1 MLLESPC
8 KRYISFCMLYNGTIL
23 SVIYQQ
29 TITIAKVTGASEQDM
44 VRKNYSFKKL
54 KRICLKK
61 SKFLHNLFFTE
72 KDQHKT
78 VKGILGFFYGVFL
91 GMLFYKFILVDLD
104 FAEGVSFLVG
114 GVICLLLGFGI
125 AFSTQIRCITLLTF
139 PNFGG
144 KVGRGVLKAMVIAFI
159 ISGPIE
165 NLTNNGREVVR
176 VFACTASLTFN
187 LTKTRFELMFKPF
200 VNAIFGIKAD
210 VKEVKDTLRSIKDV
224 SAPITGEIEDE
235 KEMKKL
241 KEENDYLDE
250 QVGDTKGSKLLKKKY
265 ETKGM

>member
-1 MLLESPC
+1 MFRNSLTIERL
-8 KRYISFCMLYNGTIL
+8 IILYVKMT
-23 SVIYQQ
+23 
-29 TITIAKVTGASEQDM
+29 
-44 VRKNYSFKKL
+44 RRNYSFTKL

-61 SKFLHNLFFTE
+61 SKFLHDIFFTE
-72 KDQHKT
+72 EHQHKT
-78 VKGILGFFYGVFL
+78 LKGICGFFYGVFL
-91 GMLFYKFILVDLD
+91 GILFYKFILVDLD
-104 FAEGVSFLVG
+104 FTEGAALIVG
-114 GVICLLLGFGI
+114 AVICLMLGFGI

-200 VNAIFGIKAD
+200 VDAIFGIKAD

-235 KEMKKL
+235 KEMRKL
-241 KEENDYLDE
+241 KEENDYLDN
-250 QVGDTKGSKLLKKKY
+250 QLGDTKRSEMIGKKY
-265 ETKGM
+265 ETKGMFYLCTESFVFEGLFLYNGLFTI